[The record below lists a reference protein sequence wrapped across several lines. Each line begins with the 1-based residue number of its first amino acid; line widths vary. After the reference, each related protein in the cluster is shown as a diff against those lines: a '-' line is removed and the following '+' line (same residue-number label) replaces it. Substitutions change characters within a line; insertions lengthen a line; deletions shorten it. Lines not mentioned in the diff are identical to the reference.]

1 MSSSPRGRSGSA
13 RRCNDKALGTVTAT
27 TTACSG
33 EDGDRRATRSS
44 PRGEDGGAGK
54 IGGSHIREER
64 KMG

>member
-1 MSSSPRGRSGSA
+1 MSSLPRGRSGSA
-13 RRCNDKALGTVTAT
+13 RRCNDKALVTAT
-27 TTACSG
+27 TTACCG

-44 PRGEDGGAGK
+44 PRGEDGVAGK

>member
-1 MSSSPRGRSGSA
+1 MIKLSAPSP
-13 RRCNDKALGTVTAT
+13 VTAT